1 MGLFNRFLSVAA
13 AVCVL
18 VQAGPVGAQSIQ
30 TPVDQLREMTRII
43 QANGTP
49 ASDDLGGLVAGSK
62 QCSTTTDTDLRGRQ
76 LIAHGKTVERVMSD
90 GKKVFIEENITS
102 FGKRGTYHLSKT
114 FAATLRAN
122 VVEITKPSFVV
133 LLERTSSSTEQVE
146 SLEEINKAPSSIRQ
160 AYYAQDTLKEL
171 FADMTRAVYGA
182 CLKVE
187 PPSFDHRAGTYDAPA
202 VAGIFPS
209 YTR

>member
-1 MGLFNRFLSVAA
+1 MRLFSGFLSVAA
-13 AVCVL
+13 AACVL
-18 VQAGPVGAQSIQ
+18 PLSAGPALGQLNQ
-30 TPVDQLREMTRII
+30 TPADQLREMTRII
-43 QANGTP
+43 QANGDTVL
-49 ASDDLGGLVAGSK
+49 DHLRGHVAGSK

-133 LLERTSSSTEQVE
+133 LLELT
-146 SLEEINKAPSSIRQ
+146 
-160 AYYAQDTLKEL
+160 
-171 FADMTRAVYGA
+171 
-182 CLKVE
+182 
-187 PPSFDHRAGTYDAPA
+187 
-202 VAGIFPS
+202 
-209 YTR
+209 